1 MRLRTFTWHS
11 VNVRATQSR
20 SFRVATKGIRN
31 LFMFFVFI
39 SGSQAQEYMH
49 RKLQLNEI
57 SSKSVDEVFVDEMGL
72 RIRGD

>member
-1 MRLRTFTWHS
+1 
-11 VNVRATQSR
+11 
-20 SFRVATKGIRN
+20 
-31 LFMFFVFI
+31 MFFVFI